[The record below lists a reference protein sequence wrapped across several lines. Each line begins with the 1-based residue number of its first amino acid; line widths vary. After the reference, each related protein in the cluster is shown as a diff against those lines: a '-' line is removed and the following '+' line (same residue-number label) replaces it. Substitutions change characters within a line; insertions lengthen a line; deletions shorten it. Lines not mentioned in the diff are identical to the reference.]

1 MKNVKIDFTSLG
13 GPVYSG
19 RPRGAA
25 IRHKF
30 LLDEVDR
37 DAAAKVEV
45 SLPENTYSMTSSF
58 FLGLFGPSVVK
69 AGSSEAFFRKFHFH
83 AKPVLQ
89 NAFSGYVEI
98 ALQTKRLFN

>member
-1 MKNVKIDFTSLG
+1 MKKMIIDFSELG

-25 IRHKF
+25 LRAKY

-37 DAAAKVEV
+37 DVEAVVDV
-45 SLPENTYSMTSSF
+45 SVPDKTYSMTSSF
-58 FLGLFGPSVVK
+58 FLGLFGPSVVQ
-69 AGSSEAFFRKFHFH
+69 AGSREAFFRKYHFR

-89 NAFSGYVEI
+89 NAFVDYVDV